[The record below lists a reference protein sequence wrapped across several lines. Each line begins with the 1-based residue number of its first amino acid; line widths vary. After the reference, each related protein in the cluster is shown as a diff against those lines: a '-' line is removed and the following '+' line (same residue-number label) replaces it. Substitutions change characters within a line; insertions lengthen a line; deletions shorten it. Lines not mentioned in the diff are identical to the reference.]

1 MFEQSLLDL
10 AARNGRRPWTLAVST
25 AAQCGLVG
33 LMVVVPMLFTEAG
46 PRLMQRVTIGPPP
59 GESAPPSPPS
69 GPRSRVVRQIELVAG
84 RLQAPSQIPD
94 SIYTP
99 AEQEFAISESIG
111 PGVPGLPEGLG
122 GKYVIGGTGNLM
134 PPTVEVRH
142 QPKPQ
147 PPQAVRQLRV
157 GTMEAAMALSRPQPV
172 YPHLAKIARI
182 QGVVRLEAIIS
193 KAGTIERLQVLSGH
207 PTLIQ
212 AALDAV
218 QQWRYRPTILNGEPV
233 EVVTTIDVH
242 FTLSQ

>member
-1 MFEQSLLDL
+1 MFEQSLLDV

-33 LMVVVPMLFTEAG
+33 LMIVVPMLFTEAG
-46 PRLMQRVTIGPPP
+46 PRLMQRVTIGPPL
-59 GESAPPSPPS
+59 GEPSPPS
-69 GPRSRVVRQIELVAG
+69 PSSGSSHRTAPQSEFVDG
-84 RLQAPSQIPD
+84 RLLAPGPLPD

-111 PGVPGLPEGLG
+111 PGVRGLPEGLG
-122 GKYVIGGTGNLM
+122 GKYAGGTGTLM
-134 PPTVEVRH
+134 PTVEAPP
-142 QPKPQ
+142 QPKPK
-147 PPQAVRQLRV
+147 PPQAVQQIRV
-157 GTMEAAMALSRPQPV
+157 TTMEPAMVISRPQLV
-172 YPHLAKIARI
+172 YPQLAKAARI

-218 QQWRYRPTILNGEPV
+218 SQWRYRPTILNGEPV